1 MAREGTGPAAAT
13 GPEDPGTTAVLAD
26 FAAELLT
33 ARGLSPH
40 TVRAYLGDVRHALDF
55 ARRRGLGWRE
65 VDLAVLRS
73 WLAHM
78 VARGF
83 ARATVA
89 RRGAAVRTFYGW
101 ALREGHV
108 GTDPAARLVTAG
120 PSARLPVALE
130 TGPAADLLDGARD
143 GAADD
148 DPVSLRDWV
157 ALELLYATGARVAE
171 LVSLDVGDL
180 DRRAR
185 TVRLQGKG
193 GKERVVPFG
202 VPAARAVERWLAVG
216 RPALATGTSPPALL
230 LGARGGRVDQRV
242 VREAVHRAARG
253 AGVTDVAPHAL
264 RHTAATHLLQGGSD
278 LRTVQEI
285 LGHASLAT
293 TQRYTH
299 VTADRLRSSYQQAHP
314 RA

>member
-1 MAREGTGPAAAT
+1 MATEGTGLAAEA
-13 GPEDPGTTAVLAD
+13 GPEDPGAADVLAD

-40 TVRAYLGDVRHALDF
+40 TARAYLGDVRNALAF

-73 WLAHM
+73 WLAHL
-78 VARGF
+78 VARGC

-89 RRGAAVRTFYGW
+89 RRGAAVRTFYAW

-108 GTDPAARLVTAG
+108 AADPAARLVTAG
-120 PSARLPVALE
+120 PTTRLPVALD

-143 GAADD
+143 GAAAE
-148 DPVSLRDWV
+148 DPVALRDWA

-185 TVRLQGKG
+185 TVRLRGKG

-202 VPAARAVERWLAVG
+202 VPAERAVERWLATG
-216 RPALATGTSPPALL
+216 RPALATPASPPALL

-242 VREAVHRAARG
+242 VREAVHRAAHA
-253 AGVTDVAPHAL
+253 AGVPDVAPHAL